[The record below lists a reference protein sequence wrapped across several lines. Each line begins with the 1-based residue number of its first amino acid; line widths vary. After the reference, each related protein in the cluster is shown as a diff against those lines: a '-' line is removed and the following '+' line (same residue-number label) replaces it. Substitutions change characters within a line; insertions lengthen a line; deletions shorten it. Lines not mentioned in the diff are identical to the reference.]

1 MPESVKLLFVDD
13 EPGIRITLP
22 AILEMHGFQVTTAAT
37 VQEALSQIQAERF
50 DILLSDLNI
59 GNPGDGFTVVSAMR
73 RTQPDCHNFILTG
86 YPDFETAL
94 QAIRNQ
100 VDDYFVKPA
109 NIPNLV
115 QSLRERVAKQ
125 PQPLQSKTTAAV
137 LRERREYILQDW
149 LRRLSEVPEIMRIP
163 LPEPERINNAPVMIA
178 ELSGCLERKEIRLS
192 EASSRSAIHH
202 GRIRQAQ
209 GYTIPMMVNEAR
221 LLEQSIADC
230 LQENLLSLDL
240 SSLIPDIFVMS
251 NCFHLML
258 EESIRAFAEHA
269 GAPAAA

>member
-1 MPESVKLLFVDD
+1 MPEPVKLLFVDD
-13 EPGIRITLP
+13 ESGIRITLP
-22 AILEMHGFQVTTAAT
+22 AILEIHGFTVTTAAT
-37 VQEALSQIQAERF
+37 VPEALQLIQSQKF

-94 QAIRNQ
+94 RAIRNQ

-109 NIPNLV
+109 NIPMLV
-115 QSLRERVAKQ
+115 NSLRERVAKR
-125 PQPLQSKTTAAV
+125 PEPLQSKTTAAV
-137 LRERREYILQDW
+137 LREKRDDIVNNW
-149 LRRLSEVPEIMRIP
+149 LERLKEVPEVMEIR
-163 LPEPERINNAPVMIA
+163 LREVERVNNAPVMIA
-178 ELSGCLERKEIRLS
+178 ELSGCLERKEICLS
-192 EASSRSAIHH
+192 ETSAESAMQH
-202 GRIRQAQ
+202 GRIRHAQ

-221 LLEQSIADC
+221 LLENAIADC
-230 LQENLLSLDL
+230 LQQNLLSLDL

-258 EESIRAFAEHA
+258 TESIRAYEEHA
-269 GAPAAA
+269 GTPATA

>member
-1 MPESVKLLFVDD
+1 MPEPVKLLFVDD
-13 EPGIRITLP
+13 ESGIRITLP
-22 AILEMHGFQVTTAAT
+22 AILQMHGFQVSTAAT
-37 VQEALSQIQAERF
+37 VPEALQLIQSHPF

-73 RTQPDCHNFILTG
+73 RTQPTCHNFILTG

-109 NIPNLV
+109 NIPMLV
-115 QSLRERVAKQ
+115 QSLRDKVAKR
-125 PQPLQSKTTAAV
+125 PAPLQSKTTATV
-137 LRERREYILQDW
+137 LREKRELIVRDW
-149 LRRLSEVPEIMRIP
+149 LQRVKEVPEIKQIS
-163 LPEPERINNAPVMIA
+163 LSEAERINNAPVMIA
-178 ELSGCLERKEIRLS
+178 ELSGCLERREICLS
-192 EASSRSAIHH
+192 EASAASAIQH
-202 GRIRQAQ
+202 GHIRQAQ

-221 LLEQSIADC
+221 LLENAIADC
-230 LQENLLSLDL
+230 LQQNLLSLDL

-258 EESIRAFAEHA
+258 EESIRAFEEHA
-269 GAPAAA
+269 GEPAVA